1 MKRTWSARHAR
12 RGGGGGGGGGKEGA
26 ANVTRYVSEANA
38 RRAPSSPDLR
48 CSSSFELWL
57 EK

>member
-12 RGGGGGGGGGKEGA
+12 RGGGKDGG

-38 RRAPSSPDLR
+38 RRAPSSPDVR
-48 CSSSFELWL
+48 CSSASEL
-57 EK
+57 